1 MFIFFLRLGIGV
13 LPVGAALLGRQ
24 DFDMDY
30 YPGAVGQPGMMPPH
44 MMQQAF
50 QRPYPY
56 NQRFQRSLADASRTV
71 MDAID
76 TFESKNNN

>member
-1 MFIFFLRLGIGV
+1 
-13 LPVGAALLGRQ
+13 
-24 DFDMDY
+24 
-30 YPGAVGQPGMMPPH
+30 